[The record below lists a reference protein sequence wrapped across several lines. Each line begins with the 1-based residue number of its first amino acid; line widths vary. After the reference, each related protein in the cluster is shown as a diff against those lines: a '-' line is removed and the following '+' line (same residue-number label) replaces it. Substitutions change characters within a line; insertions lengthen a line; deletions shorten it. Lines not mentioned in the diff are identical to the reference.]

1 MTVTEIALKSPSV
14 TLVSGP
20 HTPFSKGEFFPVRS
34 NPSLEKHALS
44 VVEGRGR
51 GDFGRNEV
59 GELCGE
65 FLTQD
70 TSSGRRPAMRPKQ

>member
-34 NPSLEKHALS
+34 NPSLEK
-44 VVEGRGR
+44 RGR